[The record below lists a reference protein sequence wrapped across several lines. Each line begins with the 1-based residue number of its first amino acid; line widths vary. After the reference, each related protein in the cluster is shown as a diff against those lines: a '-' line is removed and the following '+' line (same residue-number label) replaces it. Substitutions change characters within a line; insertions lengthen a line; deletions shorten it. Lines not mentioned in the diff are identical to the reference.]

1 MDFRQLRYLV
11 AVAKE
16 GSYRRA
22 AKALS
27 ITQPPISRQLA
38 ALEKELGAQL
48 FVRRRGHV
56 TPTEAGYVLL
66 ADAQRLIADMEKSV
80 QMVKAV
86 AAGER
91 SVVRLGY
98 SRLTDYGFLA
108 TVLRAISLRHP
119 SIYVDFRTAA
129 LRLISRD
136 IEDGILDVGITRLL
150 IESPSLNRQILQR
163 DSLLVALPEAWA
175 RSTTK
180 VKLRSFEDKTFIVMG
195 RRSAGQ
201 QSTLT
206 ERACLASGF
215 WPPYLEE
222 VEDLESALTR
232 VSVGRGLAIIPKSL
246 ANRPLPGVRFLP
258 IQGEQVPADMY
269 LVWRK
274 DGFLPHFRI
283 VISAIIEMTGQHLG
297 RRPTR

>member
-1 MDFRQLRYLV
+1 M
-11 AVAKE
+11 
-16 GSYRRA
+16 
-22 AKALS
+22 
-27 ITQPPISRQLA
+27 
-38 ALEKELGAQL
+38 
-48 FVRRRGHV
+48 
-56 TPTEAGYVLL
+56 TPTEAGYVLV

-98 SRLTDYGFLA
+98 SRLTDFGFLA
-108 TVLRAISLRHP
+108 KVLRAISVRHP
-119 SIYVDFRTAA
+119 RIYVDFRTAA

-136 IEDGILDVGITRLL
+136 IEDGLLDVGITRLL
-150 IESPSLNRQILQR
+150 IESSSLNRQILQR
-163 DSLLVALPEAWA
+163 DSLVAALPEAWA
-175 RSTTK
+175 RATTK

-215 WPPYLEE
+215 SPQYLEE
-222 VEDLESALTR
+222 VEDLENALTR
-232 VSVGRGLAIIPKSL
+232 VSVERGLAVIPKSL
-246 ANRPLPGVRFLP
+246 ANRPIPGVKFLP

-274 DGFLPHFRI
+274 DGFLPHFRL
-283 VISAIIEMTGQHLG
+283 VISAIIEMTGQHAG
-297 RRPTR
+297 SRSTR